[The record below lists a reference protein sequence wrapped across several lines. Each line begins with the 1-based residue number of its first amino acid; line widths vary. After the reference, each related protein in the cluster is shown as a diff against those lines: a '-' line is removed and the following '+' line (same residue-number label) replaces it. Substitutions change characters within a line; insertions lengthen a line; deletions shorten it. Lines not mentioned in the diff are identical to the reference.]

1 MRIQTCGRDKVSVK
15 TVPGDPIRG
24 YDHDDNG
31 GDDQGSEP
39 EDADS
44 NGGVLAP
51 KFSEKYV
58 CHHYSSKY
66 QLVNQL

>member
-39 EDADS
+39 EDTDS
-44 NGGVLAP
+44 NGCVLAP
-51 KFSEKYV
+51 KFSENMFV
-58 CHHYSSKY
+58 TIIV
-66 QLVNQL
+66 VNINW